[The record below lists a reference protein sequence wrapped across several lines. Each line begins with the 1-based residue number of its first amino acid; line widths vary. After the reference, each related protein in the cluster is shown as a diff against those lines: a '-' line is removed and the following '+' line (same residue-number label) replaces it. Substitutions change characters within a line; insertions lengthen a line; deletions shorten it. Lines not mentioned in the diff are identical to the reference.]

1 MSDYSKNVSGTQKPT
16 FRYIPITIEQTR
28 AAVRA
33 KTIKIGVPNEISN
46 ENASE
51 YAKKVAMS
59 EYLNEE
65 IFFDESDKTITKTIT
80 SIVTPDGIKSQI

>member
-51 YAKKVAMS
+51 YAKKLPCQNISMKRYSLMS
-59 EYLNEE
+59 
-65 IFFDESDKTITKTIT
+65 
-80 SIVTPDGIKSQI
+80 PIKP